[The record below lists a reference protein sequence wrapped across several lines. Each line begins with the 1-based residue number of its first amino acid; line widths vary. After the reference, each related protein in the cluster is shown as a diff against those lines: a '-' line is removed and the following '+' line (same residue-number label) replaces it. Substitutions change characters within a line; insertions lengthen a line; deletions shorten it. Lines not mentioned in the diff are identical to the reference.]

1 MENEHERRK
10 EQFKGRRTLL
20 ENLSKKKEQVRNVY
34 NGGSVRRLTFVAITK
49 KKTDGKRRKESQKR
63 ISVDDQTY
71 KEGDDRIRKTKV
83 WKTFF
88 FGMCG
93 RATFGQISIPSHY
106 LKTQTQS

>member
-49 KKTDGKRRKESQKR
+49 KNRWQ
-63 ISVDDQTY
+63 
-71 KEGDDRIRKTKV
+71 
-83 WKTFF
+83 
-88 FGMCG
+88 
-93 RATFGQISIPSHY
+93 AP
-106 LKTQTQS
+106 